1 MAQRITE
8 SERERRRDF
17 GRYLKGLRKDQ
28 GLTQEKIG
36 YALGITGGEVS
47 LIEKGER
54 PISDESLIRLAEKYG
69 VLLEEMLR
77 KKYWPQLIFLPLIY
91 IINPEQ
97 LPKDL
102 VEELVEGGLKEE
114 ERRELTQQIEKLL
127 RRQSRVE
134 QHT

>member
-8 SERERRRDF
+8 SERQRRCDF
-17 GRYLKGLRKDQ
+17 GLYLRGLREDR
-28 GLTQEKIG
+28 GLTQTKIG
-36 YALGITGGEVS
+36 CAIGITGGEVS
-47 LIEKGER
+47 LIESGQR

-69 VLLEEMLR
+69 VLLGEMLR
-77 KKYWPQLIFLPLIY
+77 KKYWPQLILLPLIS

-102 VEELVEGGLKEE
+102 VEELVKGGLKEE
-114 ERRELTQQIEKLL
+114 GRREITQQLEKLL
-127 RRQSRVE
+127 RGQSRVE